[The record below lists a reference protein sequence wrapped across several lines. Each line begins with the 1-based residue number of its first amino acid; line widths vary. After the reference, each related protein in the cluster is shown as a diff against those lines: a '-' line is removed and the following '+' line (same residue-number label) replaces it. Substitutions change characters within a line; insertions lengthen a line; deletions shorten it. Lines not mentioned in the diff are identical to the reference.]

1 MCGGYNAIVGGSCTE
16 GLAYLTGYPTFR
28 TKLQGEDPI
37 DTDMLFALLAS
48 YMEADFLVCCGTGGC
63 DINEAQYEAVGLMPS
78 HAYSILAVELVQGG
92 TFLVKLRNP
101 WGHGEWNGDWSDA
114 SPCWTPDLKARL
126 DVAEADD
133 GIFFMAL
140 DDLRTY
146 FSSLD
151 VCRYVERREEREMN
165 LPALCVRVCV
175 CVCMCGVRR
184 KSCKQIS
191 FPFLLHSPSFFLFFL
206 SQVPP
211 RVARSAAHSDG
222 SS

>member
-1 MCGGYNAIVGGSCTE
+1 MYTRYTCIYTIHIPLNTSKH
-16 GLAYLTGYPTFR
+16 PTYTIYTYTTR
-28 TKLQGEDPI
+28 
-37 DTDMLFALLAS
+37 